1 MIGLWYTG
9 LGHLNLN
16 ERIIMNFEVVTYWE
30 AIAAKAG
37 DPRKWTDLPPQH
49 QHLVI
54 QSIKMLLHVLHEGN
68 QNA

>member
-1 MIGLWYTG
+1 MIVLVALATSNT
-9 LGHLNLN
+9 NLN
-16 ERIIMNFEVVTYWE
+16 ERTMMNVIKYWE

-37 DPRKWTDLPPQH
+37 DTRKWTDLQPQQ

-54 QSIKMLLHVLHEGN
+54 QSINMLLHVLHEGN

>member
-1 MIGLWYTG
+1 MIVSVALATNNT
-9 LGHLNLN
+9 NLN
-16 ERIIMNFEVVTYWE
+16 ERTIMDVIKYWE

-37 DPRKWTDLPPQH
+37 DPRKWTDLQPQQ

-54 QSIKMLLHVLHEGN
+54 QSINMLLHVLHEGN

>member
-1 MIGLWYTG
+1 MDIQKGQ
-9 LGHLNLN
+9 
-16 ERIIMNFEVVTYWE
+16 IMNFEVTKYWE

-37 DPRKWTDLPPQH
+37 DPRKWTDLQPQQ

-54 QSIKMLLHVLHEGN
+54 QSINMLLHVLHEGN